1 MQYKKI
7 GDLTNIEKGRKNEIV
22 FNNKESVRYI
32 QIEDL
37 RNNTNLKYVSYSD
50 NIVKCSPFD
59 ILIAWDGANA
69 GTIGFGLSGAIGS
82 TIAKLSPK
90 EEYESSYLGRF
101 LQFKSNY
108 LRSTC
113 TGATIPHISKSI
125 LKNLEIPL
133 PPLPEQKRIADI
145 LDKADRLRRTNQELL
160 DAYNELQ
167 KSVFLDMF
175 GDPVTNPKRWELT
188 KFNEIIENLLGGIS
202 IGGEQRKIKKDE
214 YGVLKVSAVSSGQ
227 FRNKEYKAVNSNEV
241 PEKIT
246 TLKRGDLLFS
256 RANTRE
262 LVGAVAIVDR
272 DYRNLFLPDKIWR
285 IDVKNSY
292 VSQYYLYN
300 LFTNKRFRPEITKI
314 ATGTSGSMLNISK
327 EKLRNLILPL
337 PPLPLQNQFA
347 QIIENIEFQKALV
360 KKSRKESEDLFHALE
375 QKAFSGQL

>member
-1 MQYKKI
+1 MKYVDLIEICIPKQWKTIPMSKLTKSGYPVYGANGKI
-7 GDLTNIEKGRKNEIV
+7 G
-22 FNNKESVRYI
+22 Y
-32 QIEDL
+32 
-37 RNNTNLKYVSYSD
+37 YSEY
-50 NIVKCSPFD
+50 NHELPTL
-59 ILIAWDGANA
+59 LI
-69 GTIGFGLSGAIGS
+69 
-82 TIAKLSPK
+82 
-90 EEYESSYLGRF
+90 
-101 LQFKSNY
+101 
-108 LRSTC
+108 TC
-113 TGATIPHISKSI
+113 RGATCGTLNMSKPKSYINGNAMALDNLSSDVNRKYLFYYLSKRGLEDTISGSAQPQITKI
-125 LKNLEIPL
+125 GLHRVKIPL

-175 GDPVTNPKRWELT
+175 GDPVTNPKGWELT

-214 YGVLKVSAVSSGQ
+214 YGVLKVSAVTSGQ
-227 FRNKEYKAVNSNEV
+227 FSNKEYKAVNSNEV

-300 LFTNKRFRPEITKI
+300 LFTNKRFRPEISKL

-347 QIIENIEFQKALV
+347 QIIENIESQKALV